1 MRPRP
6 CSQQACATGE
16 ELKCAQHK
24 PPEEAKPVQVLSPYP
39 NYLAIYLSMYPHLPL
54 VIYLSIHLSIHS
66 SVYLSMSIYLCLSIY
81 VYLSMSIYL
90 CLSIYLPPITP
101 HYLHV
106 APPAR
111 TSSRRVA
118 TWPGSSAHCTARPF
132 GGTHCFVEQ
141 LAGAAAAGGSAGGA
155 VDRGGGRR
163 GE

>member
-1 MRPRP
+1 M
-6 CSQQACATGE
+6 
-16 ELKCAQHK
+16 
-24 PPEEAKPVQVLSPYP
+24 QVLSPYP

-118 TWPGSSAHCTARPF
+118 TCASAPRTQHLPPKEEEAGRCTR
-132 GGTHCFVEQ
+132 
-141 LAGAAAAGGSAGGA
+141 AAVVFLVPPAMA
-155 VDRGGGRR
+155 
-163 GE
+163 